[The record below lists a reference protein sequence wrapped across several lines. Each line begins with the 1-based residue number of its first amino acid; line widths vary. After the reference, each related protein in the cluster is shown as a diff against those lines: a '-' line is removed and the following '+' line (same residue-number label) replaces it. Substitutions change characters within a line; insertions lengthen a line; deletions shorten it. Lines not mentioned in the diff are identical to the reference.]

1 LKPEGIK
8 KIRGSR
14 NVFLR
19 PLTGF
24 TRLDYQRYSESRE
37 RLKAT
42 DMVKVVQGYQQN
54 QKINWKEWKDN
65 AFSKKHSITI

>member
-14 NVFLR
+14 NMFLR

-24 TRLDYQRYSESRE
+24 TRLDHQGYSESRE

-42 DMVKVVQGYQQN
+42 DMVEVIQGYQQN
-54 QKINWKEWKDN
+54 RKNKLERMER
-65 AFSKKHSITI
+65 